1 MSQVYK
7 INIRLLRSNSS
18 SSIWRSSS
26 VWQLSYLLR
35 TQKKKKAGEADSS
48 HHSSTS
54 PFTPGRHS
62 VDKG

>member
-18 SSIWRSSS
+18 SSIWSSSS

-35 TQKKKKAGEADSS
+35 TQKKKEAGEADSS
-48 HHSSTS
+48 HSSSTS
-54 PFTPGRHS
+54 PFTPGQHS